1 MNDIAR
7 EIVELSRQPN
17 RPSQFALVVSASE
30 RFDFRNEQLDHSDAM
45 IVHAPIEQGK
55 SVFHIISYEP
65 YYSLTYNAQSNLDG
79 AAACVY
85 GFLTKNSGDYIR
97 LVGYSENVDDL
108 LRHPAISEWNIS
120 MSRSRSGDP
129 EAMMKRLQMLKQ
141 ILKTLLVM

>member
-1 MNDIAR
+1 MNDLAR
-7 EIVELSRQPN
+7 EIVDLASQPD
-17 RPSQFALVVSASE
+17 RPSQFALVVTLRA

-55 SVFHIISYEP
+55 SVLHVISYEP
-65 YYSLTYNAQSNLDG
+65 YYSFKYNANDNIDG

-97 LVGYSENVDDL
+97 LVGFSQDVDGL
-108 LRHPAISEWNIS
+108 LRSPAISEWNIS
-120 MSRSRSGDP
+120 LDRSGEP
-129 EAMMKRLQMLKQ
+129 EAMIKRLQMLKQ